1 MAALAYHSH
10 ELTSYTYLTA
20 EELVEGL
27 VVEMEGPVVGLRG
40 RWRDRWRDRGADGGA
55 GVERAWRGTE
65 GLQVVGGAAACGG
78 GMSACG
84 GGMSALVQG
93 T

>member
-40 RWRDRWRDRGADGGA
+40 RWRGRCACSS
-55 GVERAWRGTE
+55 GVPVPQRTNQREF
-65 GLQVVGGAAACGG
+65 AAADPPDAKRTATPRHC
-78 GMSACG
+78 
-84 GGMSALVQG
+84 VNHV
-93 T
+93 

>member
-1 MAALAYHSH
+1 MAEGRGAARG
-10 ELTSYTYLTA
+10 TGGT
-20 EELVEGL
+20 VEGL

-65 GLQVVGGAAACGG
+65 GLQVVRAFNC
-78 GMSACG
+78 
-84 GGMSALVQG
+84 
-93 T
+93 